1 MLPSPAIVV
10 GPVSQGAFMS
20 TAAATSASTGS
31 SSSGIW
37 TVHSEAD
44 GRPGLRGF
52 AKTKAEAET
61 LMARLKHDDENA
73 AAEYWL
79 IELSNNQL
87 EDFRDAGMV
96 PPGI

>member
-1 MLPSPAIVV
+1 
-10 GPVSQGAFMS
+10 MS
-20 TAAATSASTGS
+20 STSSATAEAAEALT
-31 SSSGIW
+31 GIW

-52 AKTKAEAET
+52 AKSKAEAET
-61 LMARLKHDDENA
+61 LMARLKHDDANA

-79 IELSNNQL
+79 IELSENAL

-96 PPGI
+96 PEGI

>member
-1 MLPSPAIVV
+1 MP
-10 GPVSQGAFMS
+10 
-20 TAAATSASTGS
+20 TAAATSADPGSADPDS

-73 AAEYWL
+73 GAEYWL

-87 EDFRDAGMV
+87 EDFKDAGMV

>member
-1 MLPSPAIVV
+1 
-10 GPVSQGAFMS
+10 MS
-20 TAAATSASTGS
+20 STTTEATGS
-31 SSSGIW
+31 TLTGIW

-44 GRPGLRGF
+44 GRPGLRAF
-52 AKTKAEAET
+52 AKSKAEAEG
-61 LMARLKHDDENA
+61 LMAQLKVEDDNA

-96 PPGI
+96 PDGI

>member
-1 MLPSPAIVV
+1 
-10 GPVSQGAFMS
+10 MS
-20 TAAATSASTGS
+20 SAAATSADTGS

-52 AKTKAEAET
+52 AKSKAEAEA
-61 LMARLKHDDENA
+61 LLASLKADDDNA
-73 AAEYWL
+73 SAEYWL

-87 EDFRDAGMV
+87 EDFKDAGML
-96 PPGI
+96 PPGF

>member
-1 MLPSPAIVV
+1 
-10 GPVSQGAFMS
+10 MS
-20 TAAATSASTGS
+20 STSATPATDAGLT
-31 SSSGIW
+31 GIW

-52 AKTKAEAET
+52 AKSKAEAET
-61 LMARLKHDDENA
+61 LMAQLKLDDANA

-79 IELSNNQL
+79 IELSENAL

-96 PPGI
+96 PDGI